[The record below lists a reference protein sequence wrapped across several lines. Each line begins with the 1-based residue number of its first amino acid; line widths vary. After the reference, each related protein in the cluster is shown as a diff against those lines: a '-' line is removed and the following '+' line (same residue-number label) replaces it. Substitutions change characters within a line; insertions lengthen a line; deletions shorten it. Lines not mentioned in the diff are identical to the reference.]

1 MSHEDQNAA
10 IALLQEHH
18 ARLRTRP
25 GAVGAVSAHK
35 KQTQGMALFLLGS
48 AKDIQLAMEIEP
60 AARNAK
66 IFDFGMHL
74 FLESRYCV
82 GSLYANADSIQYE
95 QNNNTIV
102 GIGLQK
108 LALSML
114 SNVHLFP
121 LKTIPELTLSN
132 VQSLQSLDRC
142 VGTLRSWGM
151 YCDVDLSKKT
161 SHKRRGSPGE
171 ASMKSMK
178 YISSSGAPRC
188 EREPRGRVKRWAN
201 PKPHTN
207 TQLQQQTNIKPIKQR
222 AVSVNESR
230 HRITTPDITL
240 YARFFDENRHFVSTA
255 MMCLPPWMKSL
266 ENARGICLNAAALL
280 CCADKSKPRQYYNAM
295 NMQRV
300 SVSTSVLKNLQ
311 MRWPE
316 NKHKVMT
323 VKMNDG
329 TTREVHAMHIEEQQV
344 HQTLLK
350 PLNMMLC
357 CEDTSSPMRST
368 YVFMGDGLLLDGTR
382 IHTAASACVS
392 SDRLDKLDK
401 LDKFNAQN
409 TNDANEK
416 PNSKESRRICPVKDV
431 IHKMRY
437 IQAAATTHEAI
448 YRQLGPLLTHLKHEV
463 LQVQKKT
470 DSENS
475 ARLRMLYQSFGCGLH
490 ALVALRL

>member
-1 MSHEDQNAA
+1 MRLSVSHEDQNAA
-10 IALLQEHH
+10 VALLQEHQE
-18 ARLRTRP
+18 RLRTRA
-25 GAVGAVSAHK
+25 GAVGV
-35 KQTQGMALFLLGS
+35 KQKQGVTLFLLSS
-48 AKDIQLAMEIEP
+48 AKDIQLAMETEP
-60 AARNAK
+60 VSRNAQ

-82 GSLYANADSIQYE
+82 GSLYANANNIQYE
-95 QNNNTIV
+95 QNNHTIV

-108 LALSML
+108 LALAML
-114 SNVHLFP
+114 SNIHVFP
-121 LKTIPELTLSN
+121 MKKIPELTLSN
-132 VQSLQSLDRC
+132 VPSSQSLDQC

-151 YCDVDLSKKT
+151 FCDVDLSRKK
-161 SHKRRGSPGE
+161 SHKRQSSPGV
-171 ASMKSMK
+171 ASMKPMQSS
-178 YISSSGAPRC
+178 ISSSGAPRC
-188 EREPRGRVKRWAN
+188 EREPRGRVKRWAYSRA
-201 PKPHTN
+201 HTN
-207 TQLQQQTNIKPIKQR
+207 THLQEQQLIKPIKQL
-222 AVSVNESR
+222 ALTVNESR
-230 HRITTPDITL
+230 HRITTPDITM
-240 YARFFDENRHFVSTA
+240 YARFFDDNKHFVSTV

-280 CCADKSKPRQYYNAM
+280 CCADKSKPRQCYNAM

-368 YVFMGDGLLLDGTR
+368 YVFMGDGLLQDGTK
-382 IHTAASACVS
+382 IHTATSACVS
-392 SDRLDKLDK
+392 SDKLDAN
-401 LDKFNAQN
+401 NAQQS
-409 TNDANEK
+409 
-416 PNSKESRRICPVKDV
+416 PNSLDLSPVNCPVQGLMQ
-431 IHKMRY
+431 KMRF
-437 IQAAATTHEAI
+437 IQAAATQHEAI
-448 YRQLGPLLTHLKHEV
+448 YRQLGPLLTHLRHEV

-470 DSENS
+470 DSKNS
-475 ARLRMLYQSFGCGLH
+475 ALLRMLYQSFGCGIH
-490 ALVALRL
+490 ALVALRQ